1 MSSWF
6 HGIKRYL
13 WSEHSTP
20 YHAPPDAL
28 SASQAHRELLAYAV
42 FLGSVFAITGVGGL
56 AALLR
61 APDAMAAIWTG
72 YSVVMLA
79 ACTVLP
85 TVQSR
90 LAAWLVML
98 APACLVGLAALSGFA
113 ANSGGVDKLVVGVV
127 ALLFVR
133 YGWRVVRIV
142 YHRTGT
148 RQTT

>member
-20 YHAPPDAL
+20 YHAPPQAL
-28 SASQAHRELLAYAV
+28 TASQAHRELLAYSL
-42 FLGSVFAITGVGGL
+42 FLGSVFAVTGVGGL

-61 APDAMAAIWTG
+61 APDAMAAVWTG

-79 ACTVLP
+79 ACSVLP

-98 APACLVGLAALSGFA
+98 APAGLVGLAALSGFA
-113 ANSGGVDKLVVGVV
+113 AASGGIDKLIVGLV

-133 YGWRVVRIV
+133 YGWRVVCIV
-142 YHRTGT
+142 YH
-148 RQTT
+148 QTAPRPDT

>member
-61 APDAMAAIWTG
+61 APDTMAAIWTG

-79 ACTVLP
+79 
-85 TVQSR
+85 
-90 LAAWLVML
+90 
-98 APACLVGLAALSGFA
+98 PAGLVGLAALSGFA

-127 ALLFVR
+127 ALLFAR

-142 YHRTGT
+142 YHRTAP